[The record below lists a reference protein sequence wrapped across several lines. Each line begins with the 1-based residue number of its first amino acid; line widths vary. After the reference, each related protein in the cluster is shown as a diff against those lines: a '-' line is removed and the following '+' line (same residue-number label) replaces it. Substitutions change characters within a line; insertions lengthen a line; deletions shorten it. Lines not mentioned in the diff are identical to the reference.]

1 MSRIISLCFL
11 SAILLSAPYL
21 NPALFAFAWVALVP
35 LCRVVDRQENF
46 RRAGFLGWLVGF
58 FANLFGFHWLVY
70 TISVFGGFP
79 YFVSVVLFILY
90 AAMQGVQTAL
100 FALLLKRL
108 GYGPLFL
115 FPVVFWVAIE
125 FWFPFIFPWHLANSQ
140 SSFLSL
146 LQTADLVGAYGASF
160 LVMWCNVILARALAG
175 RKEVSTL
182 RHDPRPRPGAL
193 AQDSAPRA
201 CPWGSTLPWV
211 PALICATGVIGS
223 LAYGLVRLDRVGADI
238 KTAPKLSVA
247 AVQGNIPVGMKWD
260 PRQMKTNLEAH
271 VKLTRDI
278 AGAHLVIW
286 PESAIEEW
294 LPDNLP
300 QLPKEFIDLLELK
313 GAHFIFGARS
323 FSGIFAGANFKA
335 FNSAFL
341 TDHQG
346 RVLGRYHKQVLLAF
360 GEYLPFSSILS
371 KLPAIPFADGFTAG
385 DGPSTLDLPGGGK
398 IAPLICYEDLMPELS
413 REFIRRRKANLLVN
427 ITNDAWYGHS
437 VALWQHAQLAQLR
450 AIETRRTLLRVTNT
464 GATTVIDAT
473 GATVQSLPTFTGA
486 VMSSNVEL
494 LEEETFYVHFGDWFA
509 WAMSAISLFVVLTD
523 WRKTHKPEKARS

>member
-1 MSRIISLCFL
+1 MSSLILPGFIS
-11 SAILLSAPYL
+11 AVLLSAPFLSPYFF
-21 NPALFAFAWVALVP
+21 PVAWVAFVP
-35 LCRVVDRQENF
+35 LCRVIDRQENL
-46 RRAGFLGWLVGF
+46 RWSGLLGWLVGF

-100 FALLLKRL
+100 FALLLKRF

-115 FPVVFWVAIE
+115 FPAVFWVAIE
-125 FWFPFIFPWHLANSQ
+125 FWFPFLFPWHLANSQ
-140 SSFLSL
+140 SAFLSF

-160 LVMWCNVILARALAG
+160 LVMWCNVILARAIAG
-175 RKEVSTL
+175 RKEVSPL
-182 RHDPRPRPGAL
+182 RLEPRPWPGAL

-211 PALICATGVIGS
+211 PALICAIGVIGS
-223 LAYGLVRLDRVGADI
+223 LAYGLLRLNRVAAEM
-238 KTAPKLSVA
+238 KATPKLSVA

-260 PRQMKTNLEAH
+260 PQQMKINLEAH

-278 AGAHLVIW
+278 AGAQVVIW

-294 LPDNLP
+294 LPDILP

-323 FSGIFAGANFKA
+323 FSGVFAGANFKA

-341 TDHQG
+341 ADPQG

-385 DGPSTLDLPGGGK
+385 DGPQTLELPGGGK
-398 IAPLICYEDLMPELS
+398 LAPLICYEDLMPELS
-413 REFIRRRKANLLVN
+413 REFVRQRKANLLVN

-473 GATVQSLPTFTGA
+473 GATIQSLPTFTAA
-486 VMSSNVEL
+486 VMRSNVDL
-494 LEEETFYVHFGDWFA
+494 LEEETFYVRFGDWFA
-509 WAMSAISLFVVLTD
+509 WGISFISLLVVLIYWKKD
-523 WRKTHKPEKARS
+523 SRA

>member
-1 MSRIISLCFL
+1 MIFQCFISAL
-11 SAILLSAPYL
+11 LLSAPFL
-21 NPALFAFAWVALVP
+21 SPAFFATAWVAFVP
-35 LCRVVDRQENF
+35 LCRAVDRQESL
-46 RRAGFLGWLVGF
+46 RGAGLLGWLVGF

-79 YFVSVVLFILY
+79 YFISVVLFILY

-100 FALLLKRL
+100 FALLLKRF

-125 FWFPFIFPWHLANSQ
+125 FWFPFLFPWHLANSQ
-140 SSFLSL
+140 SSLISFI
-146 LQTADLVGAYGASF
+146 QTADLVGAYGASF
-160 LVMWCNVILARALAG
+160 LVMWCNVILARALAA
-175 RKEVSTL
+175 KK
-182 RHDPRPRPGAL
+182 D
-193 AQDSAPRA
+193 
-201 CPWGSTLPWV
+201 GSTLPWV

-223 LAYGLVRLDRVGADI
+223 LAYGLLRLDRVAAEI
-238 KTAPKLSVA
+238 KAAPKLSVA

-260 PRQMKTNLEAH
+260 PKQMKVNLEAH

-278 AGAHLVIW
+278 AGAEIVIW

-300 QLPKEFIDLLELK
+300 QLPKEFVDLLELK

-323 FSGIFAGANFKA
+323 FSGTFAGPNFKA
-335 FNSAFL
+335 FNTAFL
-341 TDHQG
+341 TDAQG
-346 RVLGRYHKQVLLAF
+346 RMLGRYHKQVLLAL
-360 GEYLPFSSILS
+360 GESLPFSSILS
-371 KLPAIPFADGFTAG
+371 KLPAMPFADGFTAG
-385 DGPSTLDLPGGGK
+385 DGPSTLDLPGGRK
-398 IAPLICYEDLMPELS
+398 IAPLICYEDLMPELP
-413 REFIRRRKANLLVN
+413 REFIRRTKANLLVN

-450 AIETRRTLLRVTNT
+450 AVETRRTLLRVTNT

-486 VMSSNVEL
+486 VMSSNVDL
-494 LEEETFYVHFGDWFA
+494 LEGETFYVRFGDWFA
-509 WAMSAISLFVVLTD
+509 WAMTLLALLVILIRG
-523 WRKTHKPEKARS
+523 RKPLRSGTC

>member
-1 MSRIISLCFL
+1 MALQGLIS
-11 SAILLSAPYL
+11 AALLSAPFL
-21 NPALFAFAWVALVP
+21 SQAFFATAWVAFAP
-35 LCRVVDRQENF
+35 LCRAVDKQESL
-46 RRAGFLGWLVGF
+46 RGAGVLGWLVGF
-58 FANLFGFHWLVY
+58 LANLFGFHWLVY

-79 YFVSVVLFILY
+79 YIVSVVLFVLY
-90 AAMQGVQTAL
+90 AALQGVQTAL
-100 FALLLKRL
+100 FALLLKRF

-125 FWFPFIFPWHLANSQ
+125 FWFPFLFPWHLANSQ
-140 SSFLSL
+140 SSVISFI
-146 LQTADLVGAYGASF
+146 QTADLVGAYGASF
-160 LVMWCNVILARALAG
+160 LVMWCNVILARALAAK
-175 RKEVSTL
+175 KE
-182 RHDPRPRPGAL
+182 
-193 AQDSAPRA
+193 
-201 CPWGSTLPWV
+201 GSTLPWV
-211 PALICATGVIGS
+211 PALICAIGVIGS
-223 LAYGLVRLDRVGADI
+223 LAYGFLRLDRVAAEI
-238 KTAPKLSVA
+238 KAAPKLSIA

-278 AGAHLVIW
+278 AGAQLVIW

-294 LPDNLP
+294 LPESLP

-323 FSGIFAGANFKA
+323 FSGVFAGANFKA

-341 TDHQG
+341 TDPQG

-371 KLPAIPFADGFTAG
+371 KLPAMPFADGFTAG
-385 DGPSTLDLPGGGK
+385 DGPSTLGLPGGGK
-398 IAPLICYEDLMPELS
+398 IAPLICYEDLMPELP
-413 REFIRRRKANLLVN
+413 REFIRQRKANLLVN

-486 VMSSNVEL
+486 VMNANVEL
-494 LEEETFYVHFGDWFA
+494 LEGETFYVRFGDWFA
-509 WAMSAISLFVVLTD
+509 WAMSAISLLLVLIY
-523 WRKTHKPEKARS
+523 WRKDSSA

>member
-1 MSRIISLCFL
+1 M
-11 SAILLSAPYL
+11 
-21 NPALFAFAWVALVP
+21 AWVAFVP
-35 LCRVVDRQENF
+35 LCRAIDKQESL
-46 RRAGFLGWLVGF
+46 RGTGVLGWLVGF
-58 FANLFGFHWLVY
+58 LANLFGFHWLVY

-79 YFVSVVLFILY
+79 YLVSVVLFILY
-90 AAMQGVQTAL
+90 SAMQGVQMAL
-100 FALLLKRL
+100 FALLLKRF

-125 FWFPFIFPWHLANSQ
+125 FWFPFLFPWHLANSQ
-140 SSFLSL
+140 SSLISFI
-146 LQTADLVGAYGASF
+146 QTADLVGAYGASF
-160 LVMWCNVILARALAG
+160 LVMWCNVILARALAA
-175 RKEVSTL
+175 KNE
-182 RHDPRPRPGAL
+182 
-193 AQDSAPRA
+193 
-201 CPWGSTLPWV
+201 GSTLPWV
-211 PALICATGVIGS
+211 PALICAIGVIGS
-223 LAYGLVRLDRVGADI
+223 LAYGLLRLNRVAVEI
-238 KTAPKLSVA
+238 KAAPKLSIA

-260 PRQMKTNLEAH
+260 PKQMKANLEAH

-278 AGAHLVIW
+278 AGAQLVIW

-294 LPDNLP
+294 LPESLP

-323 FSGIFAGANFKA
+323 FSGTFAGPNFKA
-335 FNSAFL
+335 FNTAFL
-341 TDHQG
+341 TDTQG
-346 RVLGRYHKQVLLAF
+346 RMLGRYHKQVLLAF

-371 KLPAIPFADGFTAG
+371 KLPAMPFADGFTAG

-413 REFIRRRKANLLVN
+413 REFIRQRQANLLVN

-473 GATVQSLPTFTGA
+473 GATIQSLPTFTGA

-494 LEEETFYVHFGDWFA
+494 LEEETFYVRFGDWFA
-509 WAMSAISLFVVLTD
+509 WGISFISLIVVLMY
-523 WRKTHKPEKARS
+523 WKKNSPP

>member
-1 MSRIISLCFL
+1 MSSIIPQCFI
-11 SAILLSAPYL
+11 SAVLLSAPFLSPYFF
-21 NPALFAFAWVALVP
+21 PVAWVAFVP
-35 LCRVVDRQENF
+35 LCRAIDRQESL
-46 RRAGFLGWLVGF
+46 RRAGFVGWLVGF
-58 FANLFGFHWLVY
+58 LANLFGFHWLVY
-70 TISVFGGFP
+70 TISVFGGFAYP
-79 YFVSVVLFILY
+79 LSVVVFILY

-100 FALLLKRL
+100 FALLLKRF

-125 FWFPFIFPWHLANSQ
+125 FWFPFLFPWHLANSQ
-140 SSFLSL
+140 SSFLSVI
-146 LQTADLVGAYGASF
+146 QTADLVGAYGASF
-160 LVMWCNVILARALAG
+160 LVMWCNVILTRAIARSS
-175 RKEVSTL
+175 K
-182 RHDPRPRPGAL
+182 
-193 AQDSAPRA
+193 DSP
-201 CPWGSTLPWV
+201 LPWV
-211 PALICATGVIGS
+211 PALICAIGVIGS
-223 LAYGLVRLDRVGADI
+223 LAYGLVRLDQVAADI
-238 KTAPKLSVA
+238 KAAPKLSVA

-260 PRQMKTNLEAH
+260 PKQMKANLEAH
-271 VKLTRDI
+271 VRLTRDI
-278 AGAHLVIW
+278 AGAQLVIW

-294 LPDNLP
+294 LPDSLP
-300 QLPKEFIDLLELK
+300 QLPKEFIELLELK

-323 FSGIFAGANFKA
+323 FSGIFAGAKFKA

-341 TDHQG
+341 TDPQG

-371 KLPAIPFADGFTAG
+371 KLPAMPFADGFTAG

-398 IAPLICYEDLMPELS
+398 IAPLICYEDLMPELP
-413 REFIRRRKANLLVN
+413 REFIRRTKANLLVN

-473 GATVQSLPTFTGA
+473 GATIQSLATFTGA

-494 LEEETFYVHFGDWFA
+494 LEEETLYVRFGDWFA
-509 WAMSAISLFVVLTD
+509 WGISFISLLVVLMY
-523 WRKTHKPEKARS
+523 WKKNSPA

>member
-1 MSRIISLCFL
+1 MPKKLSLVIL
-11 SAILLSAPYL
+11 SALLLAAPYL
-21 NPALFAFAWVALVP
+21 LPQLFLLAWVAFVP
-35 LCRVVDRQENF
+35 LLWAIDEAEDL
-46 RRAGFLGWLVGF
+46 RRSVFLGWSVGF
-58 FANLFGFHWLVY
+58 LANMFGFHWLVY

-90 AAMQGVQTAL
+90 AALQGTQTAL
-100 FALLLKRL
+100 FALLLRRF

-125 FWFPFIFPWHLANSQ
+125 FWFPFLFPWHLANSQ
-140 SSFLSL
+140 STFLSF

-160 LVMWCNVILARALAG
+160 LVMWCNVILARAFA
-175 RKEVSTL
+175 RNSK
-182 RHDPRPRPGAL
+182 
-193 AQDSAPRA
+193 DSP
-201 CPWGSTLPWV
+201 LPWV
-211 PALICATGVIGS
+211 PALICAIVVIGS
-223 LAYGLVRLDRVGADI
+223 LAYGLLRLDRVAVEI
-238 KTAPKLSVA
+238 KAAPKLSIA

-260 PRQMKTNLEAH
+260 PRRMKTNLEAH

-278 AGAHLVIW
+278 AGAQVVIW

-300 QLPKEFIDLLELK
+300 QLPKEFIGLLELK

-323 FSGIFAGANFKA
+323 FSGTFAGPNFKA
-335 FNSAFL
+335 FNTAFL
-341 TDHQG
+341 TDAQG
-346 RVLGRYHKQVLLAF
+346 RMLGRYHKQVLLAF

-371 KLPAIPFADGFTAG
+371 KLPAMPFADGFTAG

-398 IAPLICYEDLMPELS
+398 IAPLICYEDLMPELP
-413 REFIRRRKANLLVN
+413 REFIRRTKANLLVN

-486 VMSSNVEL
+486 VMNANVDL
-494 LEEETFYVHFGDWFA
+494 LEGVTFYVRFGDGFA
-509 WAMSAISLFVVLTD
+509 WAMTAISLFVVVTY
-523 WRKTHKPEKARS
+523 WRKTHKPETARS

>member
-1 MSRIISLCFL
+1 MPKKISL
-11 SAILLSAPYL
+11 ALLSALLLAAPYL
-21 NPALFAFAWVALVP
+21 FPPLFLLAWIAFVP
-35 LCRVVDRQENF
+35 VLRAIDQAEDL
-46 RRAGFLGWLVGF
+46 RRSMFLGWSVGF
-58 FANLFGFHWLVY
+58 CANLFGFHWLVY

-79 YFVSVVLFILY
+79 YAVSAVVFLLY
-90 AAMQGVQTAL
+90 AALQGAQTAL
-100 FALLLKRL
+100 FALLLRRF

-125 FWFPFIFPWHLANSQ
+125 FWFPFLFPWHLANSQ
-140 SSFLSL
+140 SSFLSVI
-146 LQTADLVGAYGASF
+146 QTADLVGAYGASF
-160 LVMWCNVILARALAG
+160 LVMWCNVILARALAAK
-175 RKEVSTL
+175 KE
-182 RHDPRPRPGAL
+182 
-193 AQDSAPRA
+193 
-201 CPWGSTLPWV
+201 GSILPWV
-211 PALICATGVIGS
+211 PALICAIGVIGS
-223 LAYGLVRLDRVGADI
+223 LAYGHLRLDLVAAEI
-238 KTAPKLSVA
+238 KAAPKLSVA

-278 AGAHLVIW
+278 AGAQVVIW

-323 FSGIFAGANFKA
+323 FSGTFAGPNFKA
-335 FNSAFL
+335 FNTAFL
-341 TDHQG
+341 TDAQG
-346 RVLGRYHKQVLLAF
+346 RMVGRYHKQVLLAF

-371 KLPAIPFADGFTAG
+371 KLPAMPFADGFTAG

-398 IAPLICYEDLMPELS
+398 LAPLICYEDLMPELP

-473 GATVQSLPTFTGA
+473 GATIQSLPTFTGA
-486 VMSSNVEL
+486 VMNSNVEL
-494 LEEETFYVHFGDWFA
+494 LDEETFYVRFGDWFA
-509 WAMSAISLFVVLTD
+509 WAMSAISLLVVLIY
-523 WRKTHKPEKARS
+523 WKNNSPV